1 MTTSAR
7 NPSIVLNSPVK
18 RQPTSLRFW
27 LMAVAAAL
35 ASTVAL
41 SVWARPGGDGMHGGL
56 WGAHPQ
62 KVERLLSS
70 ISATEDQ
77 KARIQQIMQKAM
89 GDMAGQREAGRALKD
104 QARAIFTAPTVDAN
118 AAEQV
123 RQQMLAQHDQA
134 SRRMMNAMLEV
145 SQVLTP
151 EQRVQMAQLMQE
163 RMQKHGQQ
171 RGHRHG
177 ERQPGAQRTPRQG

>member
-1 MTTSAR
+1 
-7 NPSIVLNSPVK
+7 
-18 RQPTSLRFW
+18 
-27 LMAVAAAL
+27 
-35 ASTVAL
+35 
-41 SVWARPGGDGMHGGL
+41 
-56 WGAHPQ
+56 
-62 KVERLLSS
+62 
-70 ISATEDQ
+70 
-77 KARIQQIMQKAM
+77 
-89 GDMAGQREAGRALKD
+89 LKD